1 MSEIQKVATYCLWL
15 QRELSECVYGPY
27 VATTTENS
35 IQIRAVGVHGYEITE
50 KAMELRL
57 QKLSLISYIHY
68 HKDNKG
74 PYAEILYA
82 EILNG

>member
-1 MSEIQKVATYCLWL
+1 MSEIQKIAAYCLWL
-15 QRELSECVYGPY
+15 QRELLECVYGPY
-27 VATTTENS
+27 AIKTTETS
-35 IQIRAVGVHGYEITE
+35 IQIRAIGVHGYEITE

-57 QKLSLISYIHY
+57 QKLSLISYIRY

-74 PYAEILYA
+74 PYAEILYE